1 MSSSFLVV
9 DDSPVGRKI
18 LRRVLAMVGVD
29 GGSVQEAEDGVAAL
43 ELLRAKPVDV
53 VVTDIHM
60 PRMDGIE
67 LVRQMRADG
76 RLAKTAVIVVSSDR
90 NDGRQQ
96 ELRALGACAYV
107 VKPLRPEDL
116 RDAVEVA
123 RGGGGAS

>member
-18 LRRVLAMVGVD
+18 LRRALAMVGVD
-29 GGSVQEAEDGVAAL
+29 GGSVREAEDGLAAL
-43 ELLRAKPVDV
+43 ELLRVSPVDV

-67 LVRQMRADG
+67 LVRQMRAEG

-96 ELRALGACAYV
+96 ELKALGACAYV

-116 RDAVEVA
+116 RDAVA
-123 RGGGGAS
+123 LATGGAS